1 MEVLRPVIPEFVCR
15 VEQLLG
21 EIKPQLLKKSDYQ
34 AAKDYKIHLLFDILK
49 GVHQQRAQ
57 LKLKKHLPIQ
67 LAIQANSDILH
78 LLESYESSLKS
89 LFKIEKMHYLAANE
103 SFPADFHR
111 FMILDITVGIKS
123 CELSPQQ
130 DEQMQREKQ
139 LKEKTQALEYVRS
152 TLMALTLNPL
162 TDPQKIEEKETE
174 METLKNELQHLE
186 IKIQKAKME
195 KKS

>member
-1 MEVLRPVIPEFVCR
+1 
-15 VEQLLG
+15 
-21 EIKPQLLKKSDYQ
+21 
-34 AAKDYKIHLLFDILK
+34 
-49 GVHQQRAQ
+49 
-57 LKLKKHLPIQ
+57 
-67 LAIQANSDILH
+67 
-78 LLESYESSLKS
+78 
-89 LFKIEKMHYLAANE
+89 
-103 SFPADFHR
+103 
-111 FMILDITVGIKS
+111 MILDITVGIKS

-162 TDPQKIEEKETE
+162 TDPQKIEEKEAE